1 MRRLA
6 AVAALLLCSEL
17 VLAQQSAP
25 SQEGPP
31 PGSAQP
37 SASQD
42 STPPKPSQ
50 EPGAPGTQQHP
61 RGQRFQRGQGV
72 AGTISAINGNTVT
85 IKSFDGTTATVNV
98 KPDTMLRKDQQ
109 QAKLSDFKV
118 GDMVMVRGEA
128 AGTNA
133 WTASIMGTRSEAN
146 QRFREGMGK
155 QFIMGEIKSIDGAN
169 LTIARVD
176 GVTQTITAN
185 ENTSFRK
192 HGESVTLADFAP
204 GEHVFVRG
212 EMKDGVFVPTMLSA
226 GGPGGMGGMGGGPMG
241 GPAGPPPGQGPPQEG
256 SNPHQ

>member
-6 AVAALLLCSEL
+6 AVAALLLCSGL

-31 PGSAQP
+31 P
-37 SASQD
+37 D
-42 STPPKPSQ
+42 STQPKPSQ
-50 EPGAPGTQQHP
+50 EPGAPGPQQRP
-61 RGQRFQRGQGV
+61 RGQRFQPGQGV
-72 AGTISAINGNTVT
+72 AGTISAINGNTLT

-98 KPDTMLRKDQQ
+98 TPDTTLRKDQQ

-118 GDMVMVRGEA
+118 GDMVMVRGTP
-128 AGTNA
+128 AGMNV
-133 WTASIMGTRSEAN
+133 WTASMMGTRTEAN

-155 QFIMGEIKSIDGAN
+155 QFIMGEIKSVDGAN
-169 LTIARVD
+169 ITIDRVD
-176 GVTQTITAN
+176 GVTQTITAD

-212 EMKDGVFVPTMLSA
+212 EMKNGVFVPTMLSA
-226 GGPGGMGGMGGGPMG
+226 GGPGGMGRMGGGMGGPM
-241 GPAGPPPGQGPPQEG
+241 GPPPGQSPPKED
-256 SNPHQ
+256 SNPHL